1 MAGRNRK
8 QRGARM
14 VIRKGSI
21 YWVNFSP
28 GKGSEPIGRRP
39 GLVIQNDILNDSNL
53 NTVIML
59 AITSTM
65 KLGEL
70 PGNIVLKK
78 GEANLPKKCE
88 VNVTQIKSVD
98 KKSIKEKIGT
108 LPKKRLDEVHEGL
121 KLVMNLP

>member
-1 MAGRNRK
+1 
-8 QRGARM
+8 M

-21 YWVNFSP
+21 YWVDFSP

-65 KLGEL
+65 KFEEL
-70 PGNIVLKK
+70 PGNVVLKK
-78 GEANLPKKCE
+78 GEANVPKKC
-88 VNVTQIKSVD
+88 VINVTQIKSVD

-108 LPKKRLDEVHEGL
+108 LSKQKVDEVHAGL
-121 KLVMNLP
+121 KLVMNLS

>member
-78 GEANLPKKCE
+78 GEANLPKKCV

>member
-1 MAGRNRK
+1 MVGRKRK

-21 YWVNFSP
+21 YWVDFSP

-39 GLVIQNDILNDSNL
+39 GLVVQNDILNDSNL
-53 NTVIML
+53 NTVIIL

-65 KLGEL
+65 KFGEL
-70 PGNIVLKK
+70 PGNVVLKK
-78 GEANLPKKCE
+78 GEANVLKKC
-88 VNVTQIKSVD
+88 VINVTQIKSVD

-108 LPKKRLDEVHEGL
+108 LPKKRIDEVHEGL
-121 KLVMNLP
+121 KLIMNLP